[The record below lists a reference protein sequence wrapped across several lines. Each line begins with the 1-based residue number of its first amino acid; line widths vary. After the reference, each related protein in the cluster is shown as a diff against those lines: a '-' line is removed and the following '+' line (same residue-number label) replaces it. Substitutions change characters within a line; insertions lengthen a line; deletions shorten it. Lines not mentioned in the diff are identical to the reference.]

1 MDNTNDILDLI
12 KRTKKKDFQE
22 YVIQYQKECIFK
34 NNKWNRDNPELH
46 QKCVKKYYI
55 QEKGAYACSKRNASR
70 RGKFK
75 SACADL
81 SWQEKKLIGR
91 FYKNC
96 PQGYEV
102 DHIIP
107 IAKGGKHCL
116 SNLQYLTKE
125 ENRRKS
131 AKINF
136 S

>member
-1 MDNTNDILDLI
+1 L
-12 KRTKKKDFQE
+12 KKDVEEQHLIS
-22 YVIQYQKECIFK
+22 YSKLWLTKNPNKRRECI
-34 NNKWNRDNPELH
+34 NKYSRT
-46 QKCVKKYYI
+46 
-55 QEKGAYACSKRNASR
+55 EKGLYASSRRNATR
-70 RGKFK
+70 HGKFK
-75 SACADL
+75 SACLDL
-81 SWQEKKLIGR
+81 SWEEKKLIVR

-107 IAKGGKHCL
+107 IAKGGKNCL